1 MRSARIVAVIA
12 LVLSAAGAATA
23 SLRRQEPAPPEHA
36 GGAAPAF
43 FESGETEE
51 GGVVREPMAWG
62 CSADVSAVASGPHRE
77 RTATSTPIPP
87 PPLRQDVSDLKIG
100 RAFPAVGEHNLAILP
115 GQLAGVEQEFCRRD
129 DELLCPS
136 GAERARLV
144 ADVLQRTVRIA
155 SRSAAGSAERK
166 AAERVGSELRGGR
179 LPVIQFNT
187 GMRNG
192 PTAGIIRFQDARTG
206 KWILGIAFAKD
217 FLSAGENGLFLDGV
231 MVQEMVHYDDLSFLP
246 DPLRCYESNIEI
258 RGHYAMIRY
267 WMKQHQTGATVH
279 PRISMVMRAGLDAG
293 SRRAKWYRYL
303 NQVEKTDFVIEDELV
318 SLEFQSLAALTLDRA
333 DDQRFVGELTKIVGL
348 ALGKAA
354 YVQSHVASLSS
365 DTINANARVI
375 SAVSRL
381 MPRVLKRYDRA
392 RGDIREPDG
401 STRRAAMSADVAEI
415 HRSLA
420 ALGRLIGVLAADPD
434 FRRKSEFVGPD

>member
-1 MRSARIVAVIA
+1 MA
-12 LVLSAAGAATA
+12 LLASIIGAAA
-23 SLRRQEPAPPEHA
+23 STMRRHERLESRGETTPPVA
-36 GGAAPAF
+36 RGA
-43 FESGETEE
+43 FESGDGEE

-62 CSADVSAVASGPHRE
+62 CSADVSAVASTLRDHA
-77 RTATSTPIPP
+77 ATLTPIPP
-87 PPLRQDVSDLKIG
+87 PALNQDVAELKIG
-100 RAFPAVGEHNLAILP
+100 RAFPVMAPHNLAILP
-115 GQLAGVEQEFCRRD
+115 EQLANVEQEFCKRD

-144 ADVLQRTVRIA
+144 ADILQRTARIA
-155 SRSAAGSAERK
+155 SRSAVGSSERK
-166 AAERVGSELRGGR
+166 AAERVGDELRHGR

-187 GMRNG
+187 SMRSG
-192 PTAGIIRFQDARTG
+192 PTAGIIRFQDARTS

-217 FLSAGENGLFLDGV
+217 FLAAGENSLFLDGV
-231 MVQEMVHYDDLSFLP
+231 IVQEMVHYDDLSFLP

-267 WMKQHQTGATVH
+267 WMQQRRDNVKLH
-279 PRISMVMRAGLDAG
+279 PRIGMVMRAGLDAS

-303 NQVEKTDFVIEDELV
+303 NQVEKTDFLIEDELV

-348 ALGKAA
+348 ALSKAT
-354 YVQSHVASLSS
+354 YVRSHVARLSS

-392 RGDIREPDG
+392 RGDIKEADG
-401 STRRAAMSADVAEI
+401 TTRRAAMSAEVADI
-415 HRSLA
+415 QRSLG
-420 ALGRLIGVLAADPD
+420 ALDKLIGVLAADPD